1 MWFCLVTNE
10 QKSNGK
16 ISRKDYRKLLL
27 NEILLLWILKKYAFK
42 PFPHFLDLVI
52 KLPYTTQVWFTSIWL
67 DWNMW
72 INYRM
77 KNISTIKI
85 INKNDE
91 LPGSPDKSILE
102 LLDDGS
108 MQLVTEILHSAVIS
122 LKDYRGLVVR
132 KLKCKKLKI

>member
-1 MWFCLVTNE
+1 M
-10 QKSNGK
+10 
-16 ISRKDYRKLLL
+16 
-27 NEILLLWILKKYAFK
+27 
-42 PFPHFLDLVI
+42 
-52 KLPYTTQVWFTSIWL
+52 
-67 DWNMW
+67 
-72 INYRM
+72 
-77 KNISTIKI
+77 
-85 INKNDE
+85 NKNDE